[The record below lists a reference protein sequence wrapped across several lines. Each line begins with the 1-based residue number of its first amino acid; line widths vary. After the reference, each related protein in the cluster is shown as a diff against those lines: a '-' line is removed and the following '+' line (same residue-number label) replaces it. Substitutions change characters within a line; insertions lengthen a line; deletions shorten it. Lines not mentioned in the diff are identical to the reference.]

1 MQGIDI
7 RITRNAFA
15 RLVVVTS
22 EGRVHEGVVPVR
34 AFPVSAPGE
43 NIALVSADGHEI
55 AWIERLADLHP
66 ESRTLVEEELA
77 SRDFVPEILRLRSV
91 SSFATPST
99 WEVETDR
106 GDTVFVLKG
115 EEDIRRLGRSGLL
128 IADRHGIQF
137 LVRDL
142 NALDAASRRLLDRF
156 L

>member
-1 MQGIDI
+1 MPTSDI
-7 RITRNAFA
+7 RLTRNAFG
-15 RLVVVTS
+15 RLVLVTS
-22 EGRVHEGVVPVR
+22 DGRLHEGVVPVR
-34 AFPVSAPGE
+34 AFPISAPGD
-43 NIALVSADGHEI
+43 NIALVGSDGHEL
-55 AWIERLADLHP
+55 AWIERLLGLRAEIRAL
-66 ESRTLVEEELA
+66 LEEELA
-77 SRDFVPEILRLRSV
+77 SRDFVPEILRLRHV

-99 WEVETDR
+99 WDVETDR

-142 NALDAASRRLLDRF
+142 NGLDHASRKLLDRF